1 MNWRRPFHRGITW
14 LSVSLLLVASAAA
27 QGADGRRYAPG
38 PFDTLV
44 ITGSATVRLVQGSD
58 DGVFVEGDDA
68 AQQAISLDLDGPA
81 LRVRPSGAW
90 KFWRGKEQ
98 QIVVTVRE
106 LKRLEISGAADV
118 VAPESLQL
126 KQLLVR
132 ISGAGTVRF
141 DKLKVGSLDFNVS
154 GYGSGVMAGSA
165 DELAVRISGR
175 GAYLGENLLTQV
187 ATVNVSGAGEVKVW
201 AMKELNANVA
211 GAATIDF
218 WGSAVVHRVNSGL
231 TNWNDRGPKR

>member
-1 MNWRRPFHRGITW
+1 MSI
-14 LSVSLLLVASAAA
+14 LLVASAAA
-27 QGADGRRYAPG
+27 QGAEGRRYAPG
-38 PFDTLV
+38 AFDAVV
-44 ITGSATVRLVQGSD
+44 ISGTATVRLVQGSED
-58 DGVFVEGDDA
+58 SVFVEGDDE
-68 AQQAISLDLDGPA
+68 AQQAISLDLDGPT

-90 KFWRGKEQ
+90 KFWRSKQQ
-98 QIVVTVRE
+98 QIVVTARD

-126 KQLLVR
+126 KQFLVR

-187 ATVNVSGAGEVKVW
+187 ASVNVSA
-201 AMKELNANVA
+201 
-211 GAATIDF
+211 
-218 WGSAVVHRVNSGL
+218 S
-231 TNWNDRGPKR
+231 

>member
-1 MNWRRPFHRGITW
+1 MSTCRVVRRCVIW
-14 LSVSLLLVASAAA
+14 LSASLLLVASAAA
-27 QGADGRRYAPG
+27 LGADGRRYAPG
-38 PFDTLV
+38 PFDALV
-44 ITGSATVRLVQGSD
+44 ITGTATVRLVQGND
-58 DGVFVEGDDA
+58 DSVFVEGDDD
-68 AQQAISLDLDGPA
+68 AQQAISVDLDGAA

-90 KFWRGKEQ
+90 KFWRGKQQ

-118 VAPESLQL
+118 VAPEALQL

-154 GYGSGVMAGSA
+154 GYGTGVMAGSA

-175 GAYLGENLLTQV
+175 GAYLGENLLSQV
-187 ATVNVSGAGEVKVW
+187 ASVSVSGAGDVKVW
-201 AMKELNANVA
+201 AMKELTANVA

-218 WGSAVVHRVNSGL
+218 WGSAVVHRTNSGL
-231 TNWNDRGPKR
+231 TNWSDRGPKR